1 MGTFQ
6 RPRFCY
12 NDRMI
17 DEIISERKR
26 KLEHIKEHKVDPYP
40 VESKRTST
48 IGSFLDSFSSNLK
61 SNKKVYIVGRIRGL
75 RDQGKILFI
84 DIEDESSR
92 IQVILKKDEIKD
104 FDLFKKT
111 LDIGDF
117 IQISGK
123 ALTTKS
129 GQKSISAD
137 SAKILSKSLRPIPSE
152 FYGIENIELR
162 LRQRYLD
169 SLLNYEVRRMFLKK
183 TLFWKAV
190 RSYLDREE
198 FMEVETPVLEAIPGG
213 ADAEPFITHYNALD
227 QDFYLRISLEIAL
240 KKMLVGGFEKV
251 YEIGRIFRNEGIDA
265 EHLQDYTQCEFY
277 WAYSDYGKLM
287 KFVEKFFKKVI
298 KETTGSLTTEWR
310 GIKINWG
317 KKWQVIDYCAEF
329 KKKTGINPVA
339 ASSDQL
345 HKKAVE
351 LNLSPERGMSKG
363 RLIDLIYKKTVR
375 PSLIQP
381 SFLINPPAELVP
393 LAKRMPEN
401 PGVVERMQVVAC
413 GTELGNGFSEAN
425 DPIDQRERF
434 EEQMKLR
441 DKGDK
446 EAQRLDE
453 DFIEALEYGMPPAAG
468 FGFSER
474 LFAVLMDKPVRETVF
489 FPAMK
494 KTK

>member
-1 MGTFQ
+1 
-6 RPRFCY
+6 
-12 NDRMI
+12 MI

-26 KLEHIKEHKVDPYP
+26 KLEHLKEHGIDPYP

-48 IGSFLDSFSSNLK
+48 IGSFLDAFPSNLK
-61 SNKKVYIVGRIRGL
+61 SGKKAFLVGRIRGL

-84 DIEDESSR
+84 DLEDAFGR
-92 IQVILKKDEIKD
+92 IQVILKKDDIKD

-123 ALTTKS
+123 ALITKS
-129 GQKSISAD
+129 GQKSVA
-137 SAKILSKSLRPIPSE
+137 AYTVKILSKSLRPIPGE
-152 FYGIENIELR
+152 FYGIENTELK

-169 SLLNYEVRRMFLKK
+169 SLLNKDVREMFSKK
-183 TLFWKAV
+183 TAFWKSV
-190 RSYLDREE
+190 RKYLDNDG
-198 FMEVETPVLEAIPGG
+198 FLEVETPVLEMTPGG
-213 ADAEPFITHYNALD
+213 ADAEPFSTHYNALD
-227 QDFYLRISLEIAL
+227 EDYYLRISLEIAL
-240 KKMLVGGFEKV
+240 KKMLVGGFEKI
-251 YEIGRIFRNEGIDA
+251 YEVGRIFRNEGIDA

-277 WAYSDYGKLM
+277 WAYSDYEELM

-298 KETTGSLTTEWR
+298 KETVGTLTTEWR
-310 GIKINWG
+310 GTKINWS
-317 KKWQVIDYCAEF
+317 KKWKVIDYCAEF
-329 KKKTGINPVA
+329 KKKTGIDPVA
-339 ASSDQL
+339 ASVEQL
-345 HKKAVE
+345 YKKATE
-351 LNLSPERGMSKG
+351 LKLSPERGLNKG
-363 RLIDLIYKKTVR
+363 RLIDLIYKKTIR
-375 PSLIQP
+375 PELIQP

-393 LAKRMPEN
+393 LAKRMPNN
-401 PGVVERMQVVAC
+401 PGAVERMQVVAC

-425 DPIDQRERF
+425 DPIDQRARF

-453 DFIEALEYGMPPAAG
+453 EFLEALEYGMPPAAG

-474 LFAVLMDKPVRETVF
+474 LFAILMDKPIREIVF

-494 KTK
+494 RQK